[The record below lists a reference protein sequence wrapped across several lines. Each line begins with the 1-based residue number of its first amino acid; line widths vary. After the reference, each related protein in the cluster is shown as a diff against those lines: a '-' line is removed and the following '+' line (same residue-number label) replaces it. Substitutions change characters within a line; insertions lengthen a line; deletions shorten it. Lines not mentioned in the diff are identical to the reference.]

1 MSKVLIISTMSLRTK
16 DRVITG
22 PAIRSLEMARALC
35 QSGHDVVLAE
45 PVNKPIEATADADGS
60 GISDQPP
67 SLEFAHWSDDTLE
80 ELCSGKDVCILSHYI
95 AKRFL
100 SRVKNIPTVVD
111 LFDPELFATLACSN
125 LYGRRE
131 AFFLD
136 LERIR
141 ENIFAALLYGDFFVT
156 ANERQK
162 DFLLGM
168 LSALGRIGPGEIT
181 DHMFEVIPTGVPS
194 TPPKYTGTPFIK
206 EKLIPEDWQI
216 VLWPGGIYPWFDG
229 ETAVRAFSLVAKQI
243 ERVALVFV
251 GAHNPVSPTY
261 SQDGF
266 RVTKELAE
274 SSGLLGR
281 RVFFY
286 DWLPYDD
293 RANMYKESD
302 IVVLTYLDTLETKFS
317 FRTRIVDCL
326 WGGKPVICT
335 EGDGL
340 SELIDKNAAGF
351 KVRPGDPGDVAE
363 KIIHLLENPVLM
375 GDMSRQASL
384 LASTHFRWE
393 KVIEPLSQFCHHPQ
407 SSWARLLSKTESLP
421 KRTLYDFL
429 RHSFL
434 TYYQDVY
441 AEKQTAAASEKP
453 AVGNDNGK
461 ILDEYRQLDI
471 FKELESGLWTK
482 NNLPTAVDQPEHGQ
496 AYSDK
501 EELAQKLRHQQEILH
516 QKEAELDL
524 NRIELDKANV
534 RTEKIQGTL
543 MQIYSARGWR
553 ALQVYYRAKNMVLDV
568 LRPLVREA
576 KGIKRHGLKGSLHQ
590 AYYRFM
596 HHHSQ
601 PEMDPQ
607 RKYQQLTEQIPCSE
621 ETYEEARKDMALFDY
636 YPTFSIVIPA
646 YNTRLIH
653 LRKTLDSILSQIY
666 PYWELIIFD
675 DASTKPHVFE
685 FVSRYAERDKRIRT
699 CRAEQNLGVA
709 EATNRAIALAGN
721 EFVCLMDHDDE
732 LPPLALFELA
742 FYLQKHPHADMIY
755 TDEVKIN
762 EDGEAIETFFKP
774 DWSPDLLLSTMYTVH
789 LGVFRKSILDQIG
802 GFRPE
807 FKISQDYDLVLRFT
821 EKTDRIHHIP
831 KVLYHWRKH
840 SGSISAQEQAVEETN
855 SASIKALTDALARR
869 NIPGKVTVGQ
879 FFNFFRVT
887 RRIPDRPLVTI
898 IIPTKNK
905 VNLLDKCLTTLTQK
919 TEYDNY
925 EIIIM
930 DNESD
935 AQTKE
940 YLAKL
945 PHQVISYDLP
955 FNYSKINNLG
965 ADQARGDFLLFLN
978 NDVEIITPY
987 WLTALLEH
995 ACRPEVGATGAK
1007 LLYSDRTVQH
1017 AGVVLGLSHNG
1028 VAGHVYQGLTGDSPG
1043 YNGYMNVI
1051 RNYSAVTGACLMTRK
1066 ALFKGFGGFE
1076 ERLGTAFQDVDY
1088 CLRLGEAGYWIVYTP
1103 YACLIHHES
1112 KSRGHV
1118 LDKANEKEYMQARWG
1133 HVIKRD
1139 PFFNPHLM
1147 PF

>member
-1 MSKVLIISTMSLRTK
+1 MSKVLIISTMPLRTK

-45 PVNKPIEATADADGS
+45 PANRPIEAMTNIDGS
-60 GISDQPP
+60 GVLDQPP
-67 SLEFAHWSDDTLE
+67 SLQFAHWSDDTLE
-80 ELCSGKDVCILSHYI
+80 DICSGKDVCILSHYI

-100 SRVKNIPTVVD
+100 SKVKNIPTVVD
-111 LFDPELFATLACSN
+111 LFDPELFATLACFN

-131 AFFLD
+131 AFFMD
-136 LERIR
+136 LERVR

-168 LSALGRIGPGEIT
+168 LSALGRIGPGELT
-181 DHMFEVIPTGVPS
+181 DHMFGVIPTGVPS
-194 TPPKYTGTPFIK
+194 TPPKSTGASFIRG
-206 EKLIPEDWQI
+206 KLIPEDWRI

-229 ETAVRAFSLVAKQI
+229 ETAVRAFSIVAKQI

-251 GAHNPVSPTY
+251 GAHNPVSPTF

-266 RVTKELAE
+266 KVTKELAE

-293 RANMYKESD
+293 RATMYEESD
-302 IVVLTYLDTLETKFS
+302 IVVLTYRDTLETKFS

-351 KVRPGDPGDVAE
+351 KVRPGDPSDVAE
-363 KIIHLLENPVLM
+363 KMIHLLENPVLM
-375 GDMSRQASL
+375 EDMSRQASL
-384 LASTHFRWE
+384 LAGSHFRWE
-393 KVIEPLSQFCHHPQ
+393 KVIEPLNRFCHHPQ
-407 SSWARLLSKTESLP
+407 SSRARSLSKTESLSG
-421 KRTLYDFL
+421 RTLYDFL

-434 TYYQDVY
+434 TYYQEVY
-441 AEKQTAAASEKP
+441 AEKKMTASSEELSAGP
-453 AVGNDNGK
+453 NNREVLN
-461 ILDEYRQLDI
+461 EYRKLDI
-471 FKELESGLWTK
+471 FHELESGFWKK
-482 NNLPTAVDQPEHGQ
+482 NVLPAVADQPEHGQ
-496 AYSDK
+496 VYNDM
-501 EELAQKLRHQQEILH
+501 EELAHKLRRRQQILNDN
-516 QKEAELDL
+516 EAELDL
-524 NRIELDKANV
+524 IKLELDKANA
-534 RTEKIQGTL
+534 RTEKIRGTL

-553 ALQVYYRAKNMVLDV
+553 ALQVYYRSKNIILDLV
-568 LRPLVREA
+568 KPFVREA
-576 KGIKRHGLKGSLHQ
+576 KGIRKHGLKSSLYQ
-590 AYYRFM
+590 AYYRIR
-596 HHHSQ
+596 HRHSRS
-601 PEMDPQ
+601 EMDPK
-607 RKYQQLTEQIPCSE
+607 RKYQQLTEQIACSA
-621 ETYEEARKDMALFDY
+621 ETYDEARKDMASFDY

-646 YNTRLIH
+646 YNTRIVH
-653 LRKTLDSILSQIY
+653 LRKTLDSILNQIY
-666 PYWELIIFD
+666 PYWELIVFD
-675 DASTKPHVFE
+675 DASTKPHVFDV
-685 FVSRYAERDKRIRT
+685 VSSYAEKDKRIKVGRV
-699 CRAEQNLGVA
+699 ENNLGVA
-709 EATNRAIALAGN
+709 EASNRAIALAAN

-732 LPPLALFELA
+732 LPPLALFEVA
-742 FYLQKHPHADMIY
+742 YYLQSHPHADMIY

-774 DWSPDLLLSTMYTVH
+774 DWSPDLILSTMYTVH

-840 SGSISAQEQAVEETN
+840 SGSISAQAQAVEETN

-869 NIPGKVTVGQ
+869 NIQGKVTVGQ
-879 FFNFFRVT
+879 FFNFFRVI
-887 RRIPDRPLVTI
+887 RRIPDRPLVSI

-930 DNESD
+930 DNGSD
-935 AQTKE
+935 ARTKE
-940 YLAKL
+940 YLARL
-945 PHQVISYDLP
+945 PHRVISYDLP

-965 ADQARGDFLLFLN
+965 AGQANGDFLLFLN
-978 NDVEIITPY
+978 NDIEIIESY

-995 ACRPEVGATGAK
+995 TRRPEVGATGAK

-1028 VAGHVYQGLTGDSPG
+1028 VAGHVYQGLPGNSPG
-1043 YNGYMNVI
+1043 YNGYLNVI

-1076 ERLGTAFQDVDY
+1076 ERLGMAFQDVDY
-1088 CLRLGEAGYWIVYTP
+1088 CLRLREAGYWIVYTP

-1118 LDKANEKEYMQARWG
+1118 PDKVNEKEYMLIRWG
-1133 HVIKRD
+1133 HMLKND
-1139 PFFNPHLM
+1139 PFFSPNLM
-1147 PF
+1147 PH